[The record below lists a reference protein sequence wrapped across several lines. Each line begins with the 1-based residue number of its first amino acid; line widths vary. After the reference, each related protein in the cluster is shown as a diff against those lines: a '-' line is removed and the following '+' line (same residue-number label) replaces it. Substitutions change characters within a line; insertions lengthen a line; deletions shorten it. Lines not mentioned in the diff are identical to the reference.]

1 MSLATLKKKTAHK
14 YRNNSTQGQAFSLNG
29 SYRNQGYIG
38 QTSLS
43 RTILRTPASGPE
55 SQGHG
60 SCCGQ
65 YVSKTLCNSTASSTE
80 DNQMVKPSVLSYKGM
95 IQKRTQWSR
104 RPAPHQ
110 SLKPSDSDYLV
121 YKHQSVKPSDSAHL
135 KSSSDYL
142 VYKRKKAIQECN
154 APGYKPAGDCCP
166 AYVKTKEDLGIAK
179 SQGDYIFELIGQC
192 ANLDISYVE
201 YNQHNANA
209 PIPLCG
215 L

>member
-80 DNQMVKPSVLSYKGM
+80 DNQIVKPSVLSYKGM

-110 SLKPSDSDYLV
+110 S
-121 YKHQSVKPSDSAHL
+121 VKPSDSAHL

-142 VYKRKKAIQECN
+142 VYKRKKAIKECN
-154 APGYKPAGDCCP
+154 DPGYKPTGDCCP

-192 ANLDISYVE
+192 ANLDISYIE

>member
-14 YRNNSTQGQAFSLNG
+14 YRNNSTQGQSFSLNG
-29 SYRNQGYIG
+29 GHRNQGYIG

-65 YVSKTLCNSTASSTE
+65 YVSSTLCNSTVNSTE
-80 DNQMVKPSVLSYKGM
+80 DNQIVKPSVLSYKGM

-104 RPAPHQ
+104 RTAP
-110 SLKPSDSDYLV
+110 
-121 YKHQSVKPSDSAHL
+121 HQSVKPSDSANL

-192 ANLDISYVE
+192 TNLDISYIE

-209 PIPLCG
+209 PIPVCG